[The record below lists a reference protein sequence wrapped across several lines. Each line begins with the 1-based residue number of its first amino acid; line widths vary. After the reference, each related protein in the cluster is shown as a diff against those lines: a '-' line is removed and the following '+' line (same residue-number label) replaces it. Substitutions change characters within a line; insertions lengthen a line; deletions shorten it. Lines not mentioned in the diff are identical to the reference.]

1 MAKTVAHL
9 TYSFNIGGLERVI
22 VNLIHSSRG
31 DNVRHIIITQT
42 PGQALAAQLGDG
54 VEFYCLDKLPGNDIT
69 SHLRLY
75 RLLRQLKPDVLHTY
89 NFGTF
94 EYQLAAW
101 LARVPVRI
109 HAEHGR
115 DGEYDERVR
124 KRRTRVRKL
133 VLPFVNHFVVVS
145 PDLEQWAQ
153 RDLQLEPPKL
163 QFVYNGIDTKAF
175 ACTHQPDPAQP
186 FTFIAVGRLAEV
198 KNHTL
203 LIDAFARLRERTQQP
218 IRLQIV
224 GDGPMHDVLATK
236 ITDMQLAQEVT
247 LLGSRDD
254 IPQLMCAANAFVLS
268 SNYEA
273 MPMTALE
280 AMASG
285 LPVIA
290 TDVGGVSNIV
300 RHGET
305 GLLVPPGDPEAM
317 AKAMLQTL
325 TQHDDITAMARHA
338 QQITNETF
346 SANAM
351 KRHYLQLYR
360 IQ

>member
-1 MAKTVAHL
+1 MAKTVVHL
-9 TYSFNIGGLERVI
+9 TYSFNVGGLERVI
-22 VNLIHSSRG
+22 VNLIQNSRR
-31 DNVRHIIITQT
+31 DNVRHVIITQT
-42 PGQALAAQLGDG
+42 PGQALAAQAGDD
-54 VEFYCLDKLPGNDIT
+54 VDFYCLDKQPGNDIR

-75 RLLRQLKPDVLHTY
+75 RLLRRLKPDVLHTY

-94 EYQLAAW
+94 EYQLVAW

-124 KRRTRVRKL
+124 QRRTLVRKL

-145 PDLEQWAQ
+145 PDLHQWAQ
-153 RDLQLEPPKL
+153 DSLQLRPPKL
-163 QFVYNGIDTKAF
+163 QFVYNGIDTVAF
-175 ACTHQPDPAQP
+175 ACNRQIDPAQP

-198 KNHTL
+198 KNHLL
-203 LIDAFARLRERTQQP
+203 LIDAFARLQTQVPQQA
-218 IRLQIV
+218 RLQIV
-224 GDGPMHDVLATK
+224 GDGPMREALANH
-236 ITDMQLAQEVT
+236 ITQLNLQQDVT
-247 LLGSRDD
+247 LLGNRDD
-254 IPQLMCAANAFVLS
+254 IPRLMCDADAFVLS

-300 RHGET
+300 RHNVT
-305 GLLVPPGDPEAM
+305 GLLVPASDPEALANAMQQVM
-317 AKAMLQTL
+317 ARTN
-325 TQHDDITAMARHA
+325 DIIAMARRG
-338 QQITNETF
+338 QQVTNETY
-346 SANAM
+346 SADAM